1 MSVVEDIVR
10 LAGAGRVVRL
20 NYRRPG
26 AWGSAAAE
34 YLVEPY
40 RFHPKYSGPVLQAW
54 QLEPPPQQGRPGG
67 WRDFRIERI
76 VSAADGGRSFEPRA
90 PVTVAGDVPSAAPA
104 TGGPDFKGFGER
116 PIAGMGDAEDYFR
129 HLETAMLD
137 GRVTEDEMALAEA
150 LRDRVEIHQRKA
162 AHARVFASVLHE
174 VLQDGRISHREELY
188 LQNVRAFLDK
198 LGWAP

>member
-1 MSVVEDIVR
+1 MDSVHEVAR

-20 NYRRPG
+20 TYRRPG
-26 AWGSAAAE
+26 EGAAGE

-40 RFHPKYSGPVLQAW
+40 RFHDGAGGPALHAW
-54 QLEPPPQQGRPGG
+54 QLEPAPEGRAEG
-67 WRDFRIERI
+67 WRDFRLDRVTS
-76 VSAADGGRSFEPRA
+76 VSDGGRTFEPRA
-90 PVTVAGDVPSAAPA
+90 PVTVARDLPAPGPA
-104 TGGPDFKGFGER
+104 TGGPGFKGFGER
-116 PIAGMGDAEDYFR
+116 PIAAMGDADAYCRQIE
-129 HLETAMLD
+129 EAMLD
-137 GRVTEDEMALAEA
+137 GRVTEEEMALAEA
-150 LRDRVEIHQRKA
+150 LRDRVEIDERKA